1 MGNILLGIAVVTSV
15 IFIAFLY
22 KTEYASRKRKPIYIT
37 VAAVSL
43 TAFIACAC
51 GISMLGKA
59 NKRDFYDRVAECA
72 ENGYE
77 VYMDGTPI
85 EYQHIS
91 IRQYSVSSIE
101 VHDEIREIH
110 ITAGKK

>member
-1 MGNILLGIAVVTSV
+1 MGNILFGFAVVTSV
-15 IFIAFLY
+15 VFIIALY
-22 KTEYASRKRKPIYIT
+22 KTENASRKCKPIYIT
-37 VAAVSL
+37 VAVVSL
-43 TAFIACAC
+43 TAFTACAC
-51 GISMLGKA
+51 GIGRLGKA
-59 NKRDFYDRVAECA
+59 NKRDFYDRVVECA

-77 VYMDGTPI
+77 VYMDGTLI